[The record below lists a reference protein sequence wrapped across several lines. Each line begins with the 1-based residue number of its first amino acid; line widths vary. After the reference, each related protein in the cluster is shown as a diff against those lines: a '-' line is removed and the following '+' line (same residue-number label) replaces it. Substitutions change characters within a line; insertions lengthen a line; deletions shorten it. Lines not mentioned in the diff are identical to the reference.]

1 MSMNS
6 AILTMAYSNIRAQE
20 EQHRQSPLRSE
31 LTPETVQAARKTM
44 VRFAEAAFGPADAPM
59 TGLSKVQDAIRR
71 RVPATVL
78 LTVRPALLH
87 PTHAHMHMPQSMRL
101 TSGAYLLRAQRALD
115 TDARRLR
122 HAHDTLESLI
132 HSSGPSGNDQT
143 PGVTNTHRQSDGQ
156 DLTVLSSECRTRAQ
170 ASLRRTMAALRLATV
185 LSQRGHMRS
194 GPMGPRL
201 PTGGAA
207 PSAAS
212 VPRQGNNISVLRSPV
227 AAAAGVPASPVPLTS
242 SEPVEEPAAAGIMF
256 SIQGPILGL
265 DEAPSPLAP
274 TEASVS
280 SSPILNTHQQWTV
293 NGHVYADMY
302 DADGGSDD
310 FGLQYKSF

>member
-78 LTVRPALLH
+78 LT
-87 PTHAHMHMPQSMRL
+87 
-101 TSGAYLLRAQRALD
+101 RALD